1 MTLYVQEKEKMAKL
15 NFLVKSRNLGKA
27 ICTKYFLPD
36 LLNKGEAL
44 AIMDVFV
51 KSTSNRIL
59 QKNRIRI

>member
-36 LLNKGEAL
+36 LIKQGRGPCNNGRVCEEYL
-44 AIMDVFV
+44 
-51 KSTSNRIL
+51 KSHFA
-59 QKNRIRI
+59 KK